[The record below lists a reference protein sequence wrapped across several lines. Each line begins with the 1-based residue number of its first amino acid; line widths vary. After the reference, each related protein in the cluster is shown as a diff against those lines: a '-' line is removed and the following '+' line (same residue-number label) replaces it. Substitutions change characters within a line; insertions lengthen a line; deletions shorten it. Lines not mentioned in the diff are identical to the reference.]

1 MSSPLAPV
9 MTIVVASTNRGKL
22 AELRAIFA
30 DLPIELMA
38 LSTLRPSLPPTLET
52 GATFEANALL
62 KARAAAQATRLVA
75 LADDSGLEIDAL
87 GGRPGVRSARFA
99 REGATD
105 AENVAAV
112 LAALEGVTASPIK
125 ARFRAT
131 LALVDPWSD
140 AGAVIV
146 EGVCEGAI
154 TREPRGEGGFG
165 YDPIFLVDGFDRTMA
180 ELDEGAKNSVSH
192 RGRACQR
199 LRAHVESLL
208 RDRLDFSARIGRA

>member
-30 DLPIELMA
+30 DLPIDLMA

-192 RGRACQR
+192 RGRACQQ